1 MATYI
6 QGVQAYVPQFQPY
19 QPDLNFESN
28 LLQQAQSKYDTNYKA
43 LNNVYGQ
50 YFYADLTRESDIKKK
65 EQLMKDIEFNLQ
77 RISGLDLSQSKNVD
91 QAMQVF
97 RPFYEDKV
105 LMKDMAW
112 TKVKNAQRGYGT
124 SLKNSTDVKERGM
137 YWNEGIQAI
146 DYLTEEFAASSDSDS
161 MKINNVAYTPFR
173 NVAKE
178 ARLLAKEAGISM
190 NTPSFSN
197 DGKWMYQTKNG
208 QQIIEPLSKLFESE
222 LGKDPGIQDVFK
234 TYSYVER
241 KNYIENNAAQ
251 FNGDKKA
258 AEMQYLQDNFKV
270 LKDQISAQY
279 KIVQNTATSYDQKI
293 KDTEASIKNGTA
305 RDGAEKFLETL
316 KENKAINDAV
326 LKRFDNQ
333 NEEFLTSESSG
344 DVSTGFVNPYG
355 DIESLRNKVDNG
367 VTWNKLSKTLNEA
380 ANYVAYIDYSVT
392 QKENPYAVIAEKAA
406 NEMAQIRARNAGT
419 LAAVRERNAGSLAA
433 ARARNQGEASNIDRK
448 WRLESGTSVLE
459 DVPLFDNSGNPII
472 DPRTGK
478 QKVGTQL
485 VDNNL
490 ALFAHPGLGEGGN
503 FTEELDARKTHK
515 HYRDKM
521 IKQYSDPYWKTSRDI
536 LNLLSKDGQFSY
548 EDLKRLQYGTRELKK
563 GEKVRSLDQFMHDM
577 SKYSSA
583 NPYRIEQVKKRL
595 DGYIN
600 AHANLP
606 TISRVIDNKGTSVMS
621 NYQQE
626 SQKFNSYIAYAENNA
641 DYVKKTSDLARTEL
655 LRRGF
660 DKNYVD
666 LAIDKE
672 TGRTRSSEEFLNL
685 WKKKYGSADRLNS
698 DSPNTVFTG
707 ADNRIYDP
715 SKGKKVEI
723 TNKNYNEVIT
733 RIGKHILDNSDVQVK
748 GSTATRF
755 YDDGN
760 EAKQA
765 IQSALGTNEGV
776 DAVFITKE
784 GKRISINDNKDA
796 IKNLIK
802 SSKSYLIKNTKSGGW
817 FSDNGY
823 EIREVDKST
832 DRNKIIKDL
841 GNGYVFNMWTN
852 PKTKNDSKAVNAY
865 SDIQKEL
872 NSVYAS
878 SDIMKVGIPTS
889 GNNEINPGTAQ
900 YSQSSVIQVLP
911 LNRTAPGTQAMFD
924 VFRDMETLDF
934 DGMSSIISFTG
945 SDLTDINN
953 NKLTSDKINDGT
965 WDKSSTKKGQTL
977 LRALYQDMLNPS
989 ANKTKAFAIEYQSIA
1004 GSSLDNE
1011 SIIIRP
1017 SIEWLEKFKET
1028 KEGNNI
1034 LNNEDFVN
1042 LQQHGINMIV
1052 PSGTFNNTLTR
1063 AATMTPFDSNVQ
1075 YKSSQGIPV
1084 TYSDQYGSGNVSIQH
1099 DRANDQYVITL
1110 SSKEH
1115 GFSESYYEHIS
1126 NGEEAWNNAIRS
1138 LDMLSQQSNNIQ
1150 YED

>member
-50 YFYADLTRESDIKKK
+50 YFYADLTREPDIKKK

-124 SLKNSTDVKERGM
+124 SLKNSTDVKEKGM

-270 LKDQISAQY
+270 LKDQVSAQY

-333 NEEFLTSESSG
+333 NEEFLTSQSSG

-433 ARARNQGEASNIDRK
+433 ARARTQGDASNIDRK

-485 VDNNL
+485 VDNDL
-490 ALFAHPGLGEGGN
+490 ALFARPGLGEGGN
-503 FTEELDARKTHK
+503 STEELDVRKTHK

-521 IKQYSDPYWKTSRDI
+521 IKQYSDPYWKTSRDV

-563 GEKVRSLDQFMHDM
+563 GEKVKPLDQFMNDM
-577 SKYSSA
+577 SKYTSS
-583 NPYRIEQVKKRL
+583 NPYRIEQVKERV

-626 SQKFNSYIAYAENNA
+626 SQKFNSYIAYAQNNA

-660 DKNYVD
+660 NKNYVD

-672 TGRTRSSEEFLNL
+672 TGRTRSSDEFLNL
-685 WKKKYGSADRLNS
+685 WEKKYGSTDVLKRNQE
-698 DSPNTVFTG
+698 
-707 ADNRIYDP
+707 IYDP
-715 SKGKKVEI
+715 SQGKKI
-723 TNKNYNEVIT
+723 TLTNKNYNDVIN
-733 RIGKHILDNSDVQVK
+733 RIGTHLLDKSSK
-748 GSTATRF
+748 GTNTARF
-755 YDDGN
+755 YENSND
-760 EAKQA
+760 AKNA
-765 IQSALGTNEGV
+765 IQGALGTNEGV

-784 GKRISINDNKDA
+784 GKRVSINDNRDA
-796 IKNLIK
+796 IKDLIK
-802 SSKSYLIKNTKSGGW
+802 PGKSYMIKNTKAGGW
-817 FSDNGY
+817 FSDTGF
-823 EIREVDKST
+823 EIREVDKSE
-832 DRNKIIKDL
+832 DRGKIIKDL
-841 GNGYVFNMWTN
+841 GSGYVFNLWTD
-852 PKTKNDSKAVNAY
+852 PKKDVDSKATNAY
-865 SDIQKEL
+865 LDIQKEL
-872 NSVYAS
+872 SGVYAS

-889 GNNEINPGTAQ
+889 GNNEINPGTGQ

-934 DGMSSIISFTG
+934 DGVSSIISFTG

-977 LRALYQDMLNPS
+977 LRALQQDMLNPS
-989 ANKTKAFAIEYQSIA
+989 ANKTKAFDIEYQSIA
-1004 GSSLDNE
+1004 GGSLDNE

-1017 SIEWLEKFKET
+1017 SRDWLKEFLET

-1034 LNNEDFVN
+1034 LNGEDFVN

-1063 AATMTPFDSNVQ
+1063 AANMTPFDSNVQ

-1084 TYSDQYGSGNVSIQH
+1084 TYSDQYGSGDVSIQH
-1099 DRANDQYVITL
+1099 DRANDQYILTL

-1115 GFSESYYEHIS
+1115 GFSKSYYENIS

-1138 LDMLSQQSNNIQ
+1138 LDMLSQQNNNIQ

>member
-50 YFYADLTRESDIKKK
+50 YFYADLTREPDIKKK

-112 TKVKNAQRGYGT
+112 TKVKNAQRGYGS
-124 SLKNSTDVKERGM
+124 SLKNSTDVKESGM

-146 DYLTEEFAASSDSDS
+146 DYLTEEFAASSDEDS

-178 ARLLAKEAGISM
+178 ARLLAKESGISV

-197 DGKWMYQTKNG
+197 DGKWTYQTKNG

-234 TYSYVER
+234 TYSYIER
-241 KNYIENNAAQ
+241 KNYIEANAAQ

-270 LKDQISAQY
+270 LKDEVSAQY

-326 LKRFDNQ
+326 LKRFENQ
-333 NEEFLTSESSG
+333 NEEFLTSQSSG

-367 VTWNKLSKTLNEA
+367 ITWNKLSKTLNEA

-392 QKENPYAVIAEKAA
+392 QKENPYAIIAEKAA
-406 NEMAQIRARNAGT
+406 NEMAQIRVRNAGT
-419 LAAVRERNAGSLAA
+419 LAAVR
-433 ARARNQGEASNIDRK
+433 ARNEGEASNIDRK
-448 WRLESGTSVLE
+448 WRLESGTSVLQ

-503 FTEELDARKTHK
+503 ATEELDARKTHK

-521 IKQYSDPYWKTSRDI
+521 IKEYSDPYWKTSRNV

-563 GEKVRSLDQFMHDM
+563 GEKVKPLDQFMNDM
-577 SKYSSA
+577 SKYTSA
-583 NPYRIEQVKKRL
+583 NPYRIKQVKDRV

-606 TISRVIDNKGTSVMS
+606 TISRVIDNNGTSVMS

-626 SQKFNSYIAYAENNA
+626 SQKFNSYVAYAENNA
-641 DYVKKTSDLARTEL
+641 DYIKKTSDLARTEL

-660 DKNYVD
+660 NKNYVD

-672 TGRTRSSEEFLNL
+672 TGRTRSSDEFLNL
-685 WKKKYGSADRLNS
+685 WKKKYGSTEELMRDQ
-698 DSPNTVFTG
+698 D
-707 ADNRIYDP
+707 IYDP
-715 SKGKKVEI
+715 SQGKKI
-723 TNKNYNEVIT
+723 TLTNKNYNDVIN
-733 RIGKHILDNSDVQVK
+733 RIGTHLLDKSSK
-748 GSTATRF
+748 GTNTARF
-755 YDDGN
+755 YENSND
-760 EAKQA
+760 AKKA
-765 IQSALGTNEGV
+765 IQGALGTNEGV

-784 GKRISINDNKDA
+784 GRRVSINDDRDA
-796 IKNLIK
+796 IKGLIK
-802 SSKSYLIKNTKSGGW
+802 PGKSYMIKNTKAGGW
-817 FSDNGY
+817 FSDTGF
-823 EIREVDKST
+823 EIREVDKSE
-832 DRNKIIKDL
+832 DRGKIIKDL
-841 GNGYVFNMWTN
+841 GSGYVFNLWTD
-852 PKTKNDSKAVNAY
+852 TKKNIDWLTGESGSKAVSTY

-934 DGMSSIISFTG
+934 DGISSIISFTG

-977 LRALYQDMLNPS
+977 LRALHQDMLNPS

-1004 GSSLDNE
+1004 GGSLDNE

-1017 SIEWLEKFKET
+1017 SRDWLEKFKET

-1034 LNNEDFVN
+1034 LNGEDFVN

-1063 AATMTPFDSNVQ
+1063 AANMTPFDSNVQ

-1084 TYSDQYGSGNVSIQH
+1084 TYSDQYGSGDASIQH

-1138 LDMLSQQSNNIQ
+1138 LDMLSQQNNNIQ

>member
-50 YFYADLTRESDIKKK
+50 YFYADLTREPDIKKK

-112 TKVKNAQRGYGT
+112 TKVKNAQRGYGS
-124 SLKNSTDVKERGM
+124 SLKNSTDVKESGM

-146 DYLTEEFAASSDSDS
+146 DYLTEEFAASSDEDS

-178 ARLLAKEAGISM
+178 ARLLAKESGISV

-197 DGKWMYQTKNG
+197 DGKWTYQTKNG

-234 TYSYVER
+234 TYSYIER
-241 KNYIENNAAQ
+241 KNYIEANAAQ

-270 LKDQISAQY
+270 LKDEVSAQY

-326 LKRFDNQ
+326 LKRFENQ
-333 NEEFLTSESSG
+333 NEEFLTSQSSG

-367 VTWNKLSKTLNEA
+367 ITWNKLSKTLNEA

-392 QKENPYAVIAEKAA
+392 QKENPYAIIAEKAA
-406 NEMAQIRARNAGT
+406 NEMAQIRVRNAGT
-419 LAAVRERNAGSLAA
+419 LAAVR
-433 ARARNQGEASNIDRK
+433 ARNEGEASNIDRK
-448 WRLESGTSVLE
+448 WRLESGTSVLQ

-503 FTEELDARKTHK
+503 ATEELDARKTHK

-521 IKQYSDPYWKTSRDI
+521 IKEYSDPYWKTSRNV

-563 GEKVRSLDQFMHDM
+563 GEKVKPLDQFMNDM
-577 SKYSSA
+577 SKYTSA
-583 NPYRIEQVKKRL
+583 NPYRIKQVKDRV

-606 TISRVIDNKGTSVMS
+606 TISRVIDNNGTSVMS

-626 SQKFNSYIAYAENNA
+626 SQKFNSYVAYAENNA
-641 DYVKKTSDLARTEL
+641 DYIKKTSDLARTEL

-660 DKNYVD
+660 NKNYVD

-672 TGRTRSSEEFLNL
+672 TGRTRSSDEFLNL
-685 WKKKYGSADRLNS
+685 WKKKYGSTEELMRDQ
-698 DSPNTVFTG
+698 D
-707 ADNRIYDP
+707 IYDP
-715 SKGKKVEI
+715 SQGKKI
-723 TNKNYNEVIT
+723 TLTNKNYNDVIN
-733 RIGKHILDNSDVQVK
+733 RIGTHLLDKSSK
-748 GSTATRF
+748 GTNTARF
-755 YDDGN
+755 YENSND
-760 EAKQA
+760 AKKA
-765 IQSALGTNEGV
+765 IQGALGTNEGV

-784 GKRISINDNKDA
+784 GRRVSINDDRDA
-796 IKNLIK
+796 IKGLIK
-802 SSKSYLIKNTKSGGW
+802 PGKSYMIKNTKAGGW
-817 FSDNGY
+817 FSDTGF
-823 EIREVDKST
+823 EIREVDKSE
-832 DRNKIIKDL
+832 DRGKIIKDL
-841 GNGYVFNMWTN
+841 GSGYVFNLWTD
-852 PKTKNDSKAVNAY
+852 TKKNIDWLTGESGSKAVSTY

-934 DGMSSIISFTG
+934 DGISSIISFTG
-945 SDLTDINN
+945 SDLTDIKN

-977 LRALYQDMLNPS
+977 LRALHQDMLNPS
-989 ANKTKAFAIEYQSIA
+989 ANKTKAFGIEYQSIA
-1004 GSSLDNE
+1004 GGSLDNE

-1017 SIEWLEKFKET
+1017 SIEWLKEFLET

-1034 LNNEDFVN
+1034 LNGEDFVN

-1063 AATMTPFDSNVQ
+1063 AANMTPFDSNVQ

-1084 TYSDQYGSGNVSIQH
+1084 TYSDQYGSGDASIQH

-1138 LDMLSQQSNNIQ
+1138 LDMLSQQNNNIQ

>member
-50 YFYADLTRESDIKKK
+50 YFYADLTRETDIKKK

-91 QAMQVF
+91 QALQVF

-112 TKVKNAQRGYGT
+112 TKVKNAQRGYGS

-222 LGKDPGIQDVFK
+222 LGKDPGIQDVFR
-234 TYSYVER
+234 TLSYVER
-241 KNYIENNAAQ
+241 KNYIESNAAQ
-251 FNGDKKA
+251 FKGDKKA

-270 LKDQISAQY
+270 LKDEVSAQY

-305 RDGAEKFLETL
+305 REGAEKFLETL

-344 DVSTGFVNPYG
+344 DASTGFVNPYG

-419 LAAVRERNAGSLAA
+419 LAAVRARNAGSLAA
-433 ARARNQGEASNIDRK
+433 ARARTQGDAANIDRK
-448 WRLESGTSVLE
+448 WRLESGTSVLQ
-459 DVPLFDNSGNPII
+459 DVPLFDNAGNPII
-472 DPRTGK
+472 DPKTGQ

-490 ALFAHPGLGEGGN
+490 ALFARPGLGEGGN
-503 FTEELDARKTHK
+503 STEELDARKTHK

-521 IKQYSDPYWKTSRDI
+521 IKQYSDPYWKTSRDV

-548 EDLKRLQYGTRELKK
+548 EDLKRLQYGSRELKK
-563 GEKVRSLDQFMHDM
+563 GEKVKPLDQFMHDM
-577 SKYSSA
+577 SKYTSA
-583 NPYRIEQVKKRL
+583 NPYRIKQVKERV

-606 TISRVIDNKGTSVMS
+606 TISRVIDNNGTSVMS

-626 SQKFNSYIAYAENNA
+626 SQKFNSYVAYAENNA
-641 DYVKKTSDLARTEL
+641 DYIKKTSDLARTEL

-685 WKKKYGSADRLNS
+685 WEKKYGSS
-698 DSPNTVFTG
+698 DVIKR
-707 ADNRIYDP
+707 DQEIYDP
-715 SKGKKVEI
+715 SKGKKVML
-723 TNKNYNEVIT
+723 TNKNYNEVIN
-733 RIGKHILDNSDVQVK
+733 RIGTHLLDVSSK
-748 GSTATRF
+748 GTNTARF
-755 YDDGN
+755 YENSTD
-760 EAKQA
+760 AKNA
-765 IQSALGTNEGV
+765 IQGALGTNEGV
-776 DAVFITKE
+776 DAVFVTKE
-784 GKRISINDNKDA
+784 GKRISINDDRDA
-796 IKNLIK
+796 IKGLIK
-802 SSKSYLIKNTKSGGW
+802 SGKSYMIKNTKAGGW
-817 FSDNGY
+817 FSDTGF

-832 DRNKIIKDL
+832 DRSKIIKDL
-841 GNGYVFNMWTN
+841 GSGYVFNLWTN
-852 PKTKNDSKAVNAY
+852 PKKDVNSKAVNAY

-872 NSVYAS
+872 NGVYSS

-889 GNNEINPGTAQ
+889 GNNEINPGTGVF
-900 YSQSSVIQVLP
+900 SQSSVIQVLP

-934 DGMSSIISFTG
+934 DGISSIISFTG

-953 NKLTSDKINDGT
+953 NKLTSDKISDGT

-977 LRALYQDMLNPS
+977 LRDLQQDMLNPS
-989 ANKTKAFAIEYQSIA
+989 ANKTKAFDIEYQSIA
-1004 GSSLDNE
+1004 GSSLENE
-1011 SIIIRP
+1011 SIIVRP
-1017 SIEWLEKFKET
+1017 SREWLSKYLET
-1028 KEGNNI
+1028 KEGNN
-1034 LNNEDFVN
+1034 LLTGEDFVN

-1052 PSGTFNNTLTR
+1052 PSGTFNNVLTR
-1063 AATMTPFDSNVQ
+1063 AANMTPFDSNVQ

-1084 TYSDQYGSGNVSIQH
+1084 TYSDQYGSGDVSIQH
-1099 DRANDQYVITL
+1099 DRANDQYILTL

-1115 GFSESYYEHIS
+1115 GFSKSYYENIS

-1138 LDMLSQQSNNIQ
+1138 LDMLSQQNNNIQ

>member
-50 YFYADLTRESDIKKK
+50 YFYADLTREPDIKKK

-112 TKVKNAQRGYGT
+112 TKVKNAQRGYGS
-124 SLKNSTDVKERGM
+124 SLKNSTDVKERSM

-146 DYLTEEFAASSDSDS
+146 DYLTEEFAASSDEDS

-178 ARLLAKEAGISM
+178 ARLLAKESGISM

-241 KNYIENNAAQ
+241 KNYIEANAAQ

-270 LKDQISAQY
+270 LKDEVSAQY

-333 NEEFLTSESSG
+333 NEEFLTSQSSG

-367 VTWNKLSKTLNEA
+367 ITWNKLSKTLNEA

-406 NEMAQIRARNAGT
+406 NEMAQIR
-419 LAAVRERNAGSLAA
+419 VRNAGSLAA
-433 ARARNQGEASNIDRK
+433 VKAKIQGDASNIDRK
-448 WRLESGTSVLE
+448 WRLESGTSVLQ
-459 DVPLFDNSGNPII
+459 DVPLFDNDGNPVI
-472 DPRTGK
+472 DPRTGQ

-490 ALFAHPGLGEGGN
+490 ALFAHPGLGGGGN
-503 FTEELDARKTHK
+503 ATEELDARKTHK

-521 IKQYSDPYWKTSRDI
+521 IKQYSDPYWKTSRDV

-563 GEKVRSLDQFMHDM
+563 GEKVKPLDQFMNDM
-577 SKYSSA
+577 SNYTSA
-583 NPYRIEQVKKRL
+583 NPYRIKQVKYRV

-606 TISRVIDNKGTSVMS
+606 TISRVIDNNGTSVMS

-626 SQKFNSYIAYAENNA
+626 SQKFNSYVAYAENNA

-660 DKNYVD
+660 NKNYVD

-672 TGRTRSSEEFLNL
+672 TGRTRSSDEFLNL
-685 WKKKYGSADRLNS
+685 WEKKYGSTDVLKRNQE
-698 DSPNTVFTG
+698 
-707 ADNRIYDP
+707 IYDP
-715 SKGKKVEI
+715 SQGKKI
-723 TNKNYNEVIT
+723 TLTNKNYNDVIN
-733 RIGKHILDNSDVQVK
+733 RIGTHLLDKSSK
-748 GSTATRF
+748 GTNTARF
-755 YDDGN
+755 YENSND
-760 EAKQA
+760 AKNA
-765 IQSALGTNEGV
+765 IQGALGTNEGV

-784 GKRISINDNKDA
+784 GKRVSINDNRDA
-796 IKNLIK
+796 IKGLIK
-802 SSKSYLIKNTKSGGW
+802 PGKSYMIKNTKAGGW
-817 FSDNGY
+817 FSDTGF
-823 EIREVDKST
+823 EIREVDKSE
-832 DRNKIIKDL
+832 DRGKIIKDL
-841 GNGYVFNMWTN
+841 GSGYVFNLWTD
-852 PKTKNDSKAVNAY
+852 PKKDVDSKATNAY

-872 NSVYAS
+872 SDVYAS

-924 VFRDMETLDF
+924 VFRDLETLDF
-934 DGMSSIISFTG
+934 DGMSSVISFTG

-977 LRALYQDMLNPS
+977 LRALHQDMLNPS
-989 ANKTKAFAIEYQSIA
+989 ANKTKAFNIEYQSIA
-1004 GSSLDNE
+1004 GSNLDNE

-1034 LNNEDFVN
+1034 LTGEDFVN

-1063 AATMTPFDSNVQ
+1063 AANMTPFDSNVQ

-1084 TYSDQYGSGNVSIQH
+1084 TYSDQYGSGDVSIQH